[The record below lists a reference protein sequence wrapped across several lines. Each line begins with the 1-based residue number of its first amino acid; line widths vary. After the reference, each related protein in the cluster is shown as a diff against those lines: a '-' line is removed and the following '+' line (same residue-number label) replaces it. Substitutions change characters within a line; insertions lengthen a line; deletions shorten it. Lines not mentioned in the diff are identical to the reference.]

1 MSEKDPVVER
11 LSLELLALRQIVQML
26 ITFGNVP
33 TGGKLNKYLENL
45 ASEVEHRDG
54 REANKAIAEV
64 IRSYIRS

>member
-26 ITFGNVP
+26 IAFGNMP

-54 REANKAIAEV
+54 REANKAIADV
-64 IRSYIRS
+64 IRTYIRS